1 MILLQTRFSIVSM
14 AAASALLYACGGGVD
29 DTPTVSAGVLPIQT
43 AAVPGSYL
51 TAGLG
56 DALDFLNRER
66 LRCGLGVLKQNAMLD
81 EAAKNH
87 ALYVSSRSNF
97 GDPHWETPGEPGFT
111 GITPTDRAQALGYAA
126 PSGEVLE
133 VGVLPWME
141 RDGVHGSYLTM
152 EDFPTHA
159 IRSDLAAPYHAMAL
173 ISSAVDVGL
182 ALEGRNETVN
192 GYQTVIMSF
201 FATLG
206 RGDSTLG
213 QVPNEPTVR
222 TFPCEGTEGLQPA
235 LFGEWLPTGPL
246 FPDRHPNTHPTGH
259 PIYVVG
265 EHGTQLTIDSAV
277 ITRVSNGGNVPVYEI
292 RTQGTDTVHGSLYRE
307 PWVGFI
313 FPDVPFVPFQ
323 SYRVRV
329 EGKSDAKPF
338 VKEFTFTSGQYGH
351 YDEGI
356 VRALGLPTR

>member
-14 AAASALLYACGGGVD
+14 AAASALLSACGGGAVD
-29 DTPTVSAGVLPIQT
+29 DTPKVSAGTLPIQT

-159 IRSDLAAPYHAMAL
+159 IRSDLAA
-173 ISSAVDVGL
+173 
-182 ALEGRNETVN
+182 
-192 GYQTVIMSF
+192 
-201 FATLG
+201 
-206 RGDSTLG
+206 
-213 QVPNEPTVR
+213 R
-222 TFPCEGTEGLQPA
+222 TTP
-235 LFGEWLPTGPL
+235 WL
-246 FPDRHPNTHPTGH
+246 
-259 PIYVVG
+259 
-265 EHGTQLTIDSAV
+265 
-277 ITRVSNGGNVPVYEI
+277 
-292 RTQGTDTVHGSLYRE
+292 
-307 PWVGFI
+307 
-313 FPDVPFVPFQ
+313 
-323 SYRVRV
+323 
-329 EGKSDAKPF
+329 
-338 VKEFTFTSGQYGH
+338 
-351 YDEGI
+351 
-356 VRALGLPTR
+356 